1 MVPNYRIIRMNKFHI
16 MNGTLEPVIWG
27 RYRNKNTPYHLDIS
41 FINDNDKAFDPYFI
55 LFLGSLFY
63 RKVDREFDA
72 ELKSAISLMI

>member
-1 MVPNYRIIRMNKFHI
+1 

-27 RYRNKNTPYHLDIS
+27 RYRKKNTPYDLDIS
-41 FINDNDKAFDPYFI
+41 FSSDNDKAFNPYFI

-63 RKVDREFDA
+63 RTVDREFDM